1 MANPNSTPLKI
12 KRFGLWAAREA
23 LRIQT
28 SWELH
33 AVLLTFLFAMTFG
46 FVAGLFTFILT
57 HELTLTTGA
66 GFLAFFLNGFALGR
80 ACFSAK
86 DPWEIQGKMLI
97 LDREI
102 AKALELQKI
111 FEKEEHFRKEMLRRE
126 REELRLAEE
135 QRLQTLALERKAL
148 EEEQQRQA
156 QEIAQQL
163 VQKNEI
169 RYSVTAAARHRSHRH
184 GTACWYC
191 RQPLLSGWIQCV
203 FCKMLS

>member
-1 MANPNSTPLKI
+1 MANPNPTPLKI
-12 KRFGLWAAREA
+12 KRFGLWAVREA

-111 FEKEEHFRKEMLRRE
+111 FENEEHFRKEMLRRE

-148 EEEQQRQA
+148 EEEQQ
-156 QEIAQQL
+156 L

-169 RYSVTAAARHRSHRH
+169 RYSVTAAARHRGLTH

-191 RQPLLSGWIQCV
+191 RQPLLSGWIQCI